1 MLTPKQNLLECLK
14 FQNGHPECLPND
26 YTMIRGIPGDPCFK
40 FARGNRVRGTT
51 SLDRWGTTI
60 LFPEDAPAAV
70 PFVTP
75 ENAPCKDIE
84 TWREEVTVPDIAGYC
99 AEASWEESLAAKAEI
114 DQDRYLTCTV
124 MGTGIFEQMHML
136 MTFDDTLLAPIIDPD
151 NTHDMIEAIKE
162 YRLTYMKLIVENLHP
177 DMIISHD
184 DWGSKNGL
192 FYSPEVWE
200 EFFMEPYRELYHDLH
215 ENGVIVMHHG
225 DSYLEPIVE
234 QMADIGIDI
243 WQGVLPTNDIAK
255 ISAKVGDRM
264 LLMGGIDSI
273 IDRPD
278 VTEEEIRRETRRA
291 CTEYGELPGFWPG
304 ITYGGPGTL
313 YPEVLPVIVDE
324 IDRYNMERFGVAI
337 S

>member
-1 MLTPKQNLLECLK
+1 MTEKLTDAEMAVIA
-14 FQNGHPECLPND
+14 
-26 YTMIRGIPGDPCFK
+26 T
-40 FARGNRVRGTT
+40 
-51 SLDRWGTTI
+51 LDR
-60 LFPEDAPAAV
+60 
-70 PFVTP
+70 
-75 ENAPCKDIE
+75 N
-84 TWREEVTVPDIAGYC
+84 
-99 AEASWEESLAAKAEI
+99 
-114 DQDRYLTCTV
+114 
-124 MGTGIFEQMHML
+124 
-136 MTFDDTLLAPIIDPD
+136 
-151 NTHDMIEAIKE
+151 N
-162 YRLTYMKLIVENLHP
+162 RLVKGQVFLWP
-177 DMIISHD
+177 GAR
-184 DWGSKNGL
+184 DW
-192 FYSPEVWE
+192 
-200 EFFMEPYRELYHDLH
+200 HDLWD

-255 ISAKVGDRM
+255 ISAKVGGRM

-304 ITYGGPGTL
+304 IIYGGPGTL